1 MRGSSRGKLLVI
13 PLFSSH
19 VFVAQISKKIPFSKW
34 QLKKSILL
42 VLPKC
47 FKIKKTSY
55 ICKLLKTLYRK
66 TFPSVY
72 DLTFIDTAQWT
83 HSLIKLFVLLK
94 RANQEER
101 VFLFLRLLRVS
112 LYTVHKDCWVVFIF
126 K

>member
-13 PLFSSH
+13 PLFSSQ
-19 VFVAQISKKIPFSKW
+19 VFVAQISKKLPFSKW
-34 QLKKSILL
+34 QLKKSIFL

-72 DLTFIDTAQWT
+72 DLTFIDIAQWT
-83 HSLIKLFVLLK
+83 HSLMKLFVLLK

-112 LYTVHKDCWVVFIF
+112 LYTVHKDC
-126 K
+126 

>member
-13 PLFSSH
+13 SLLSSH
-19 VFVAQISKKIPFSKW
+19 VFVAQISKKSHFRSGNLRN
-34 QLKKSILL
+34 QFFL